1 MECAYKG
8 CHANGTH
15 KVRVPGPSD
24 QSVYVC
30 VEHKLLLE
38 NVMREQAK
46 GGEKKPCALEGCGK
60 PCVAKGVCGV
70 HYQRWYG
77 RNWLNKVALVS
88 PEMATELEQRYV
100 AECDAKAA
108 QATVEEPKSKREAR
122 VQPKSEK
129 PPGSPLRSDREA
141 EYVKRLESRIV
152 ELETELSSD
161 GAQIV
166 SADAALDKAGVPS
179 VPTTGPAR
187 SLTLAERI
195 TLLAQRVEDSASV
208 VATADKAALESV
220 ANIVKSALPHDV
232 PHMPIPD
239 LLRLLIQDRDE
250 ASKQR
255 EALRGSVDHLVRD
268 LSAAKARVETEIGHN
283 EAEHQERIRLH
294 VALGA
299 IADAVGYKLPDRPD
313 MTAWT
318 PKALEDL
325 CMHAIRLTSATSPAL
340 AVQAPATLTRTSLLV
355 TMLSTPDVRSTMVEA
370 LVSAYRAKMECLDP
384 AALAAILAGPASQ
397 IR

>member
-8 CHANGTH
+8 CHANGTR

-77 RNWLNKVALVS
+77 RNWLNKVAFVS
-88 PEMATELEQRYV
+88 PEMAAELEQRYV

-108 QATVEEPKSKREAR
+108 QATAEEPKSKREAGA
-122 VQPKSEK
+122 QPKGEK
-129 PPGSPLRSDREA
+129 PPVSPLRSEREA
-141 EYVKRLESRIV
+141 EYVKRLERRIV
-152 ELETELSSD
+152 ELEAELSSD
-161 GAQIV
+161 GKEIIT
-166 SADAALDKAGVPS
+166 ADAALDKAGVPS

-232 PHMPIPD
+232 PYMPIPD

-255 EALRGSVDHLVRD
+255 EALRVSVDQFVRD
-268 LSAAKARVETEIGHN
+268 LSAAKARLETEIGHN
-283 EAEHQERIRLH
+283 EAEHQERIRPH
-294 VALGA
+294 VALSA
-299 IADAVGYKLPDRPD
+299 LADAVGYKLPDRPD
-313 MTAWT
+313 MAAWT

-325 CMHAIRLTSATSPAL
+325 CLHAFHTGAATTPAQETAPL
-340 AVQAPATLTRTSLLV
+340 APDSMLV

-370 LVSAYRAKMECLDP
+370 LVSAYRAKVECLDP
-384 AALAAILAGPASQ
+384 AALAVVLTGPASQ
-397 IR
+397 PR

>member
-8 CHANGTH
+8 CHANGTR

-30 VEHKLLLE
+30 AEHKLLLE
-38 NVMREQAK
+38 DAVREQAK
-46 GGEKKPCALEGCGK
+46 GGEKKLCALEGCGR

-108 QATVEEPKSKREAR
+108 QAMAEDTKPKREAV
-122 VQPKSEK
+122 VQPKAEK
-129 PPGSPLRSDREA
+129 QPGSPLMSERESD
-141 EYVKRLESRIV
+141 YVKRLERRIV

-161 GAQIV
+161 GKQIV
-166 SADAALDKAGVPS
+166 TADAALDKAGVPS

-208 VATADKAALESV
+208 VASADKAALDGI
-220 ANIVKSALPHDV
+220 ADIVKSALPHDV

-255 EALRGSVDHLVRD
+255 EALRGSVDQLVRD
-268 LSAAKARVETEIGHN
+268 LSAAKARLETEIGHN

-313 MTAWT
+313 MAAWT

-325 CMHAIRLTSATSPAL
+325 CLHAMRLTSTAGSAPTVHAT
-340 AVQAPATLTRTSLLV
+340 ATLTQTSLLV
-355 TMLSTPDVRSTMVEA
+355 TMLGTPDVRSTMVEA

-384 AALAAILAGPASQ
+384 TALAVVLTGPASQ